1 MAKAER
7 LTGPPPRRE
16 TTVAELEATLAG
28 AGDRDRR
35 GRPRLSGTR
44 GPRWGRIVAA
54 AVLAL
59 VSTGVGWFLIS
70 LYQPW
75 HGDGEGSVRVVIP
88 AGASLSEISD
98 LLEQRGVISSSAF
111 FQLRTRL
118 AGRSSGLK
126 PGSYELGR
134 GMSFSAALALIERGV
149 PPDVVR
155 VTIPEGRSRLEIA
168 PLLKGKLG
176 GGYLRASRRSGVLNP
191 RGYGAKGASSLE
203 GFLFPAT
210 YELKRGKRVEAL
222 VDEQLSTF
230 KRRFGGVDLR
240 AARSKNLTPY
250 DVLII
255 ASMVERE
262 AQLPRERALVAS
274 VIYNRLKQG
283 MPLGIDATTRF
294 TLNQWSRPLRQSEL
308 ATTSPYNTRTQ
319 PGLPPGPIGNPGLAS
334 IEAAAHPAKTDYLFY
349 VVKPCGRGQHAFSS
363 TDAQFQQDVD
373 RYNSERAKRG
383 GRSPSDC

>member
-1 MAKAER
+1 MAQAER

-35 GRPRLSGTR
+35 GRPRVSGTR
-44 GPRWGRIVAA
+44 GPRWGRLVAA
-54 AVLAL
+54 LVLVLVLA
-59 VSTGVGWFLIS
+59 GVGWFLVS
-70 LYQPW
+70 LYQPL

-98 LLEQRGVISSSAF
+98 LLEQRGVISSAAF

-126 PGSYELGR
+126 PGSYELRR
-134 GMSFSAALALIERGV
+134 GMSFSAALTLIERGV

-155 VTIPEGRSRLEIA
+155 VTIPEGRSRLEVA
-168 PLLKGKLG
+168 PLLKGKLRG
-176 GGYLRASRRSGVLNP
+176 SYVRASRRSGVLNP
-191 RGYGAKGASSLE
+191 RGYDAKGASNLE

-210 YELKRGKRVEAL
+210 YEFKRGKRVDAL

-230 KRRFGGVDLR
+230 KRRFGSVDLR

-283 MPLGIDATTRF
+283 MALGIDATTRF
-294 TLNQWSRPLRQSEL
+294 ALNQWDRPLRQSEL
-308 ATTSPYNTRTQ
+308 ATTSPYNTRTR
-319 PGLPPGPIGNPGLAS
+319 PGLPPGPIGNPGLAA
-334 IEAAAHPAKTDYLFY
+334 IEAAAHPAHTDYLFY

-363 TDAQFQQDVD
+363 TDVQFQQDVD